1 MLSDAIEDYLKT
13 IYKLQWGREERV
25 TTSAISERLGLSPAA
40 VTGMIKKMAEMGL
53 VRHTPYQGVE
63 LTPAGMKV
71 ALEVIRHHRLIELYL
86 IEALGLSW
94 DKVHDEAEKLE
105 HVLSEEVEDKIAQ
118 VLGWPTRDPHGGTI
132 PTKDGRVED
141 TVLALLSD
149 LEPGAS
155 AIVRQVSDR
164 DAEMLR
170 YLATLGLKPGA
181 PVDLMERAPFNG
193 PLRVRV
199 GGDEHVLG
207 RELASR
213 VRVEVSKVASA

>member
-1 MLSDAIEDYLKT
+1 MLSDAVEDYLKA
-13 IYKLQWGREERV
+13 IYKLQWGRGERV

-63 LTPAGMKV
+63 LTSAGLKV

-86 IEALGLSW
+86 MEALGLSW

-105 HVLSEEVEDKIAQ
+105 HVISEEVEDRMAQ
-118 VLGWPTRDPHGGTI
+118 ALGWPTRDPHGGTI
-132 PTKDGRVED
+132 PTKDGVVED
-141 TVLALLSD
+141 SELALLSD
-149 LEPGAS
+149 VEAGAS
-155 AIVRQVSDR
+155 AVVRQVSDR

-181 PVDLMERAPFNG
+181 AVEMLDRAPFNG
-193 PLRVRV
+193 PLRIRV
-199 GGDEHVLG
+199 GTDEHVLG
-207 RELASR
+207 RDLAGH
-213 VRVEVSKVASA
+213 VRVEPSKVEPA